1 MIGKVNGIVTKDI
14 TKVENYEEALLSK
27 EKYVLHHKLEI
38 FFTQDEL
45 ITMKRYYHIP
55 ARELI
60 FLKKSEHDNNIFW
73 HKGARIGLAK
83 MSKTKK
89 GKPAWNKGK
98 TGFGGYKLSEE
109 TKRKMSEAWK
119 GKPKS
124 EEAKRKMSEARKGK
138 GKGKHWYNN
147 GKRELLAFECPEG
160 FVKGRL

>member
-1 MIGKVNGIVTKDI
+1 MIGKVNGIVTRDI

-27 EKYVLHHKLEI
+27 ERYVLHHKLEM

-45 ITMKRYYHIP
+45 ITMKRYYHVP

-73 HKGARIGLAK
+73 HKGALIGLAK

-109 TKRKMSEAWK
+109 TKKKQSQAQRKISHTHNI
-119 GKPKS
+119 G
-124 EEAKRKMSEARKGK
+124 RK
-138 GKGKHWYNN
+138 WYNN
-147 GKRELLAFECPEG
+147 GQRELLAFECPEG
-160 FVKGRL
+160 FTKGRL